1 MPPYFL
7 FLVLENM
14 NIDRELVNRA
24 LAKAGQEALK
34 ENDIQNNVLAWRTA
48 KAFYL
53 TTILETLSQTEWTGA
68 KKREKLQI
76 IANVENLNDLP
87 YMYELPEDCAKPIAL
102 QNGEPFVVE
111 GQFLYTAV
119 ADAVLL
125 YVGNGRIA
133 DPAQYLDTEDYPE
146 YRNIY
151 MEPKFAQYIETR
163 LASKIALKMTS
174 DKSVYQLLYAE
185 AVKIED
191 EARSASRSSGFSK
204 PCGQKW
210 WLEQV

>member
-7 FLVLENM
+7 SCVKNM

-34 ENDIQNNVLAWRTA
+34 ETDIQNNVLAWRTA
-48 KAFYL
+48 KEFYL

-68 KKREKLQI
+68 KKREKLRI
-76 IANVENLNDLP
+76 STGTENLSDSP
-87 YMYELPEDCAKPIAL
+87 YMYELPKDCAKPIAL
-102 QNGEPFVVE
+102 QNDEPFVVE
-111 GQFLYTAV
+111 GQFLYAAV

-125 YVGNGRIA
+125 YVGNERIA
-133 DPAQYLDTEDYPE
+133 DSAQYLDTDDYPE
-146 YRNIY
+146 YRNIR

-204 PCGQKW
+204 PNGQKW